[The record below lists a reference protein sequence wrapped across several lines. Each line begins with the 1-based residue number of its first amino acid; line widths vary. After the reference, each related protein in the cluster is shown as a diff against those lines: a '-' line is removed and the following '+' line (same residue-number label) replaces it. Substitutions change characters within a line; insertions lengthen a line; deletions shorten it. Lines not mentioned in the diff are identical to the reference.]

1 MPEMNYEKYLV
12 RKPIYEAGR
21 GIRKRQS
28 PTMTY
33 MSNEL
38 VPGCNIYIEL
48 GWIYDMPEPNPHI
61 LEHSH
66 DYEEI
71 VLHIGG
77 DPENP
82 EDLGGEIE
90 YYVGGQPLTFDITTA
105 LYVPKGMKHGPITWK
120 KFTKPHIE
128 MSIMLGPGST
138 KEGWASRSIS
148 QLKEGLPQKK
158 DDIDYEKYLVR
169 NPTHL
174 GGTKVTEAIKSA
186 AKIYMS
192 NELIPECNVYI
203 DFGWIYE
210 LPDPN
215 PPIPEH
221 SHDYKEV
228 VLNIGGDPDN
238 PEDLGAEIEFCIGG
252 QPLTFDTTTATYV
265 TKGIKHGP
273 LTWKKI
279 DKPHLLMPI
288 IIGAGT
294 FAEAAPAGDTG
305 GK

>member
-1 MPEMNYEKYLV
+1 MAEMKYEKNLV
-12 RKPIYEAGR
+12 RKPVYELGGWVKGR
-21 GIRKRQS
+21 QA

-33 MSNEL
+33 MSNQL
-38 VPGCNIYIEL
+38 VPGCNMYIEL
-48 GWIYDMPEPNPHI
+48 GWIYDVPEPNPHI

-77 DPENP
+77 DPDNP
-82 EDLGGEIE
+82 RDLGGEIE
-90 YYVGGQPLTFDITTA
+90 YYLGGQPLTFDTTTA
-105 LYVPKGMKHGPITWK
+105 LYIPKGMKHGPITWK

-128 MSIMLGPGST
+128 MSIILGPGST
-138 KEGWASRSIS
+138 EEAWSSRGKSP
-148 QLKEGLPQKK
+148 KGLPQKK

-174 GGTKVTEAIKSA
+174 GGTDVTEALKSPA
-186 AKIYMS
+186 QIYMS
-192 NELIPECNVYI
+192 RDLIPECNLYI

-215 PPIPEH
+215 PPIPDH
-221 SHDYKEV
+221 SHDYEEV
-228 VLNIGGDPDN
+228 VMLIGSDPNN
-238 PEDLGAEIEFCIGG
+238 PEYLGAEIEFRIDD

-265 TKGIKHGP
+265 PKGIKHGP

-279 DKPHLLMPI
+279 DRPHLLMPI

-294 FAEAAPAGDTG
+294 LAQAAPAGY
-305 GK
+305 KEK